1 MEDEFIPQDNPTF
14 YQQEEPDIVDEE
26 EEFWEGDDEDWE
38 GFDDE
43 EEQIPP
49 ELMGIQ
55 MPSSIGSVK
64 LAELDLI
71 DLQKEEMELRIG
83 QANDCLEK
91 LRTNLGTKAM
101 LYRQNFHSS
110 NSTRDGTRT
119 QKEIQKAVLWI
130 NKQVR
135 SYHRARQAILRLD
148 PDVSI
153 RQKYQEIHP
162 EDLGVNKEVTEE
174 NRFGQ
179 GTSKLAWFWLMGGEK
194 NDGNIESGSPWM
206 DECK

>member
-1 MEDEFIPQDNPTF
+1 
-14 YQQEEPDIVDEE
+14 
-26 EEFWEGDDEDWE
+26 
-38 GFDDE
+38 
-43 EEQIPP
+43 
-49 ELMGIQ
+49 MGIQ

-101 LYRQNFHSS
+101 LYRQNFQSS
-110 NSTRDGTRT
+110 NSTQDGTRT
-119 QKEIQKAVLWI
+119 QKEIQKAVLQI

-162 EDLGVNKEVTEE
+162 EDLGVSKEVTEE

-179 GTSKLAWFWLMGGEK
+179 GTSKLAWFWLMGGGK
-194 NDGNIESGSPWM
+194 SDGNIESGSPWM

>member
-14 YQQEEPDIVDEE
+14 YQQDIVNEE

-101 LYRQNFHSS
+101 LYRQNFRSS

-135 SYHRARQAILRLD
+135 SYHRARQAILRLN

-179 GTSKLAWFWLMGGEK
+179 GTSKLA
-194 NDGNIESGSPWM
+194 
-206 DECK
+206 